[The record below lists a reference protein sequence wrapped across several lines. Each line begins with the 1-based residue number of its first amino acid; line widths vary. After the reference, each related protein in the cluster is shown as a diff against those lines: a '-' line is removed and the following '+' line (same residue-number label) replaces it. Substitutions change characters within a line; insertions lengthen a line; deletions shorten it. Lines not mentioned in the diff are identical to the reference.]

1 MKAKQIQEEL
11 HQLTKDLGI
20 KIRRESGKFKSGWC
34 IVNDNKLILIN
45 RTAPPEMVAS
55 VVAKCLAMHNLD
67 NVFIKPAI
75 REFIDNER
83 SNLDPENE
91 FKLEVSY

>member
-11 HQLTKDLGI
+11 HQLSKDLGI

-45 RTAPPEMVAS
+45 RTAPPEIITS
-55 VVAKCLAMHNLD
+55 VIAKCLAMHNLD
-67 NVFIKPAI
+67 NIFVKPAV
-75 REFIDNER
+75 RDFI
-83 SNLDPENE
+83 ENE
-91 FKLEVSY
+91 KNTLKSEDDFNLEVSY